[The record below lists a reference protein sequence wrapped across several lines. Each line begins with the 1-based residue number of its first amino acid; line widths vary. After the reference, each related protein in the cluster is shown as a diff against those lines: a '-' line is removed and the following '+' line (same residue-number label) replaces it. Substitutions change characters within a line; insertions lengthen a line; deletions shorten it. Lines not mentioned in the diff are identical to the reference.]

1 MKATIGSVL
10 RRIVAAVALAVGTA
24 CAQTGSGVGFEVA
37 SIRPS
42 PLTDIGQQI
51 SSGQLRVG
59 VAVNQSRVEINFLTL
74 KDLIA
79 IAYRVTNYR
88 VHGPSW
94 MENDRWDVQAKLPE
108 GAARDQ
114 VPEMLQ
120 KLLRA
125 RFQLQAHIA
134 AKEQRVYCLLVGD
147 RGSLKPVAGGSAAGS
162 SDDKTSDVVRGP
174 QGTLAQSADGDAMI
188 LSSATFGKVRLR
200 PVNPDGD
207 KIELQMSTGMAKL
220 VEALMLDQ
228 PVIDLTGLQGT
239 YEWSL
244 VLPDR
249 DSKAITRAAMGIGM
263 IAGPQDVMDTVAVTQ
278 ALQKA
283 GLKLEARKMP
293 IDVVVVDRVERKPTE
308 N

>member
-1 MKATIGSVL
+1 ML
-10 RRIVAAVALAVGTA
+10 RKIVAAVALAVGTA
-24 CAQTGSGVGFEVA
+24 CAQTGSGVSFEVA

-88 VHGPSW
+88 VDGPSW

-108 GAARDQ
+108 GATRDQ

-147 RGSLKPVAGGSAAGS
+147 RGSLKPVSGGSAAGS

-200 PVNPDGD
+200 PANQGD
-207 KIELQMSTGMAKL
+207 NVEIKMSTGTAKL